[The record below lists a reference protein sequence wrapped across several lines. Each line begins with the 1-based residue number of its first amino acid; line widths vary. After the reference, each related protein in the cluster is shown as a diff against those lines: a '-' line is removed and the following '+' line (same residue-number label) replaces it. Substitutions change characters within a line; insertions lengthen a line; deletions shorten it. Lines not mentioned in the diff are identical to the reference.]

1 MPLAQHILHI
11 LLGGFTQCTFLESH
25 ESRSPG
31 AELHFNSHRSYVA
44 ANWEI
49 LCKLQGENWKCQEV
63 AHFSDWW
70 CLRGLFFPS
79 KTQLLTAVSSTTAE
93 LWWHVIQCSHHDSWS
108 QIHALVMASLVHVLP
123 TGAGQGI
130 PIAGSQLARGV
141 HQQNKQHDIC
151 SHSCSLGAQKTANEA
166 WRYTGTHWEENI
178 IGREFE
184 FLHFCSCFQTSSKLT
199 LGSPAKMHEAE
210 ETRKLCKSTLLLSMS

>member
-70 CLRGLFFPS
+70 CLRGLVFSLQDPATHCSEQYYCRALMACHSVLSSWFLVSNTCFGHGLTGPCASHWGWTGNPHCRLTAGKRSPS
-79 KTQLLTAVSSTTAE
+79 AKQATWHLLTLLFPGDTEDCKWCVKVHRHSLGREHNWKGVWISTF
-93 LWWHVIQCSHHDSWS
+93 LF
-108 QIHALVMASLVHVLP
+108 LFP
-123 TGAGQGI
+123 
-130 PIAGSQLARGV
+130 
-141 HQQNKQHDIC
+141 NKQ
-151 SHSCSLGAQKTANEA
+151 
-166 WRYTGTHWEENI
+166 
-178 IGREFE
+178 
-184 FLHFCSCFQTSSKLT
+184 
-199 LGSPAKMHEAE
+199 
-210 ETRKLCKSTLLLSMS
+210 